1 MICWAWILRICLSAM
16 DYDHTPPPRTAAVMG
31 QCVMA
36 REGMAVMNTYLDTQL
51 PFGYVHLITLLV
63 NVQNIVMAV
72 KSGIVFAQAWSL
84 SHSFDMAQQLIS
96 LVVIVMLY
104 QGILQITLLVN

>member
-16 DYDHTPPPRTAAVMG
+16 DYNHSPHSRSARVMS

-36 REGMAVMNTYLDTQL
+36 REGMAVMNMYLDTQL

-63 NVQNIVMAV
+63 NIQNMMMGV
-72 KSGIVFAQAWSL
+72 KGGIVFAQALASGMVFL
-84 SHSFDMAQQLIS
+84 MFEQFLT
-96 LVVIVMLY
+96 LVIVVFLY
-104 QGILQITLLVN
+104 Q